1 MSAPCAFFAVICQLN
16 RWSVAFSSAFGTM
29 NGEVITLDKELFGA
43 FIAEN
48 RKRQGLTQQQLA
60 GRLHITDK
68 AVSKWER
75 GLSYPDVTLLQPLA
89 AALGLRVDD
98 LLTCRAAE
106 KEEPLEPDITPTPE
120 PAAPESTA
128 PEAASPA
135 VQAVLDI
142 SQESLWQRKRQLIQR
157 IAAGVILL
165 AVLVFAALG
174 VFLIYTQRIGETYNI
189 IERSHSPA
197 DQTISIEAYPASLFN
212 DDKTLIRM
220 WWGRY
225 YLADSGS
232 DRTYVS
238 FPLDKNEE
246 FGFFNWARNGSYV
259 LVSIY
264 DHTTSQYRDD
274 LWDVREFKKT
284 HLAAAHTD
292 MGARVREL
300 LPQSGLLP
308 EGCDADEVRV
318 DIVGFTHDD
327 CHLHVDLRDVPMDG
341 EEPSHLRIAYDIA
354 ADALVEFE
362 T

>member
-1 MSAPCAFFAVICQLN
+1 M
-16 RWSVAFSSAFGTM
+16 
-29 NGEVITLDKELFGA
+29 
-43 FIAEN
+43 
-48 RKRQGLTQQQLA
+48 
-60 GRLHITDK
+60 
-68 AVSKWER
+68 
-75 GLSYPDVTLLQPLA
+75 
-89 AALGLRVDD
+89 
-98 LLTCRAAE
+98 
-106 KEEPLEPDITPTPE
+106 EPDITPTPE

-197 DQTISIEAYPASLFN
+197 DQAISIEAYPASLFN

-238 FPLDKNEE
+238 FPLDENEE

-264 DHTTSQYRDD
+264 DHTTSQHRDD

-284 HLAAAHTD
+284 HLAAVHTD

-327 CHLHVDLRDVPMDG
+327 CHLHVDLRDVSMDG

>member
-1 MSAPCAFFAVICQLN
+1 M
-16 RWSVAFSSAFGTM
+16 
-29 NGEVITLDKELFGA
+29 DKELFGA

-48 RKRQGLTQQQLA
+48 RKRQGLPQQQLA

-220 WWGRY
+220 WKGRY

-238 FPLDKNEE
+238 FPLDENEE

-264 DHTTSQYRDD
+264 DHTTSQHRDD

-284 HLAAAHTD
+284 RLAAVHTD

-318 DIVGFTHDD
+318 DISGFAHDD

>member
-1 MSAPCAFFAVICQLN
+1 M
-16 RWSVAFSSAFGTM
+16 
-29 NGEVITLDKELFGA
+29 
-43 FIAEN
+43 
-48 RKRQGLTQQQLA
+48 
-60 GRLHITDK
+60 
-68 AVSKWER
+68 
-75 GLSYPDVTLLQPLA
+75 TLLQPLA

-197 DQTISIEAYPASLFN
+197 DQAISIEAYPASLFN

-220 WWGRY
+220 WRGRY

-238 FPLDKNEE
+238 FPLDENEE
-246 FGFFNWARNGSYV
+246 FGFLTGPVTAPMFLFRSTAVTRRSTDTICGMCGSSKRPVWPPLIRIWGPASVSCCPRAGCCPRAATPMKSAWILSALHTTTAICMWICVMYRWTARSRHTCA
-259 LVSIY
+259 L
-264 DHTTSQYRDD
+264 HTTSPPTRWWNSRHD
-274 LWDVREFKKT
+274 EK
-284 HLAAAHTD
+284 
-292 MGARVREL
+292 
-300 LPQSGLLP
+300 PSGCAGGLSP
-308 EGCDADEVRV
+308 
-318 DIVGFTHDD
+318 HKN
-327 CHLHVDLRDVPMDG
+327 HHPDG
-341 EEPSHLRIAYDIA
+341 W
-354 ADALVEFE
+354 
-362 T
+362 